1 MNERYLGG
9 KNQKWKEKR
18 KKAIEI
24 IITVDGF
31 FVWNPE
37 SELSHGGQDLI

>member
-1 MNERYLGG
+1 MKDIWEG
-9 KNQKWKEKR
+9 KIKNGKKR
-18 KKAIEI
+18 EKKAIEI